1 MKKDYRKYPV
11 KIGAFSGASAHDMH
25 HNLRPDLQ
33 KCPNAIILH
42 VGANNCV
49 NETSCVVPDKILNLK
64 TFIQNFLLQCK
75 IIIFSVMNKTD
86 DASLRVV
93 LK

>member
-11 KIGAFSGASAHDMH
+11 KICAFSGASADDMH
-25 HNLRPDLQ
+25 HNRRPNLQ

-42 VGANNCV
+42 VRANNCV
-49 NETSCVVPDKILNLK
+49 NETSCVVPDKTLNLK

-86 DASLRVV
+86 DVSLRVV